1 MAKNM
6 VKNRLTL
13 LAGILICVA
22 KISYAQLSIDTTLSA
37 EDMVKTVFA
46 ASDNDSKIENVKY
59 KGYKKS
65 LGIFK
70 CSMVYN
76 KVISKGLILSTG
88 NVFDAIGPNNTP
100 DKSSKA
106 LSNTDV
112 SLSAIAKGPT
122 YDAAILEFDFIPT
135 DDSIAFN
142 FFFGSEEY
150 PEYVSKNVNDI
161 FGFFLS
167 SEDPPGRRNL
177 AMLERHIPITVDNIN
192 SIVNKKYFIRN
203 YLWDPENVAKWE
215 SNKPGGELASTFQFD
230 GFTVV
235 LHAGA
240 KVVPGKK
247 YHIKIAIADVG
258 DRLYDSAIFLEAGS
272 FKSMSSKTV
281 SFEKFAKEEFGEKI
295 FNDLGNSISVNLN
308 INFETGSYKITEAE
322 SFAQLNKVINLLKK
336 DAKMHL
342 EVNGH
347 TDNNGSKEQNK
358 TLSLDR
364 AKTVADYLIS
374 KGIKADRITYNGFG
388 DTKPISD
395 NKALNRRVEFVFV
408 K

>member
-1 MAKNM
+1 MI
-6 VKNRLTL
+6 KNRLTL
-13 LAGILICVA
+13 LAGIVLCVV
-22 KISYAQLSIDTTLSA
+22 KIGKAQLSIDTTLSA
-37 EDMVKTVFA
+37 EDMVRTVF
-46 ASDNDSKIENVKY
+46 SGKENNSKIENVKY
-59 KGYKKS
+59 TGYKKS
-65 LGIFK
+65 IGVFN
-70 CSMVYN
+70 CSMIYN
-76 KVISKGLILSTG
+76 KVIAKGLVLSTG
-88 NVFDAIGPNNTP
+88 NVFDAIGPNNVP

-106 LSNTDV
+106 LNNTDA

-122 YDAAILEFDFIPT
+122 YDAAVLEFDFTPA
-135 DDSIAFN
+135 DDSVAFN
-142 FFFGSEEY
+142 FFFASEEY

-167 SEDPPGRRNL
+167 SEEPKMRKNL
-177 AMLERHIPITVDNIN
+177 AILDRHIPITVDNIN
-192 SIVNKKYFIRN
+192 SIANKKYFIRN
-203 YLWDPENVAKWE
+203 YLWDPENPKKWE
-215 SNKPGGELASTFQFD
+215 NNKQGAEMANTFQFD

-272 FKSMSSKTV
+272 FKSMSSKTIP
-281 SFEKFAKEEFGEKI
+281 FEQWAKKEFGDKI
-295 FNDLGNSISVNLN
+295 MNDLGNTVSINLS
-308 INFETGSYKITEAE
+308 INFETGSSKIEGEE
-322 SFAQLNKVINLLKK
+322 SFTLLNKAINLLNK
-336 DAKMHL
+336 DVKMKV

-347 TDNNGSKEQNK
+347 TDNNGAKEDNK
-358 TLSLDR
+358 ILSLSR

-374 KGIKADRITYNGFG
+374 KGVKANRITFNGFG

>member
-1 MAKNM
+1 MI
-6 VKNRLTL
+6 KNRLL
-13 LAGILICVA
+13 VFIVLNLNVAGISL
-22 KISYAQLSIDTTLSA
+22 AQLSIDTTLSA
-37 EDMVKTVFA
+37 DDMVKTVFA

-65 LGIFK
+65 IGIFK

-100 DKSSKA
+100 DKSSKT
-106 LSNTDV
+106 LNNTDI
-112 SLSAIAKGPT
+112 SLSAIAKGPS
-122 YDAAILEFDFIPT
+122 YDAAVLEFDFIPS

-167 SEDPPGRRNL
+167 SEDPPGKRNL

-192 SIVNKKYFIRN
+192 STVNKKYFIRN
-203 YLWDPENVAKWE
+203 YVWDPANVAKWE
-215 SNKPGGELASTFQFD
+215 NNKPGGELASTFQFD

-235 LHAGA
+235 LHAGS

-272 FKSMSSKTV
+272 FKSMSSKTI
-281 SFEKFAKEEFGEKI
+281 SFEQWAKKEFGDKVM
-295 FNDLGNSISVNLN
+295 NDLGNSVSINLN
-308 INFETGSYKITEAE
+308 INFETGSSKIEGAD
-322 SFAQLNKVINLLKK
+322 SFTQLNKVLNLLNK
-336 DAKMHL
+336 DPKIKV
-342 EVNGH
+342 EINGH
-347 TDNNGSKEQNK
+347 TDNNGAKEDNK
-358 TLSLDR
+358 ILSVDR
-364 AKTVADYLIS
+364 AKNVMDYLIS
-374 KGIKADRITYNGFG
+374 KGIKAARLTYSGFG

-395 NKALNRRVEFVFV
+395 NKAMNRRVEFVFV
-408 K
+408 R